1 MRIGELSRVTGVP
14 VPTIKYYIREGLLP
28 AGEPTG
34 RNQARYEE
42 RHERRL
48 TLVRALVDVGGLSV
62 AATRRVLEQLDR
74 PGITLREALGKTQY
88 ALAPQPGPDA
98 TEPTGGAEEVDVLLA
113 RLDWRVGAT
122 NPARRTL
129 AELLRTLR
137 RLGQDDVL
145 AVVDAYAAAAERLA
159 EAEVALVLARPDTE
173 SRLQGV
179 VVGSV
184 LGDALLG
191 ALRRLAQENVASR
204 MLDG

>member
-28 AGEPTG
+28 PGDPTG
-34 RNQARYEE
+34 RNQARYGEP
-42 RHERRL
+42 HQRRL
-48 TLVRALVDVGGLSV
+48 TLVRALVEVGGLSV

-74 PGITLREALGKTQY
+74 PGISLREALGKTQF
-88 ALAPQPGPDA
+88 ALAPPPAPGAPA
-98 TEPTGGAEEVDVLLA
+98 PEAGVEEVDALLE
-113 RLDWRVGAT
+113 RLGWRVGAS

-145 AVVDAYAAAAERLA
+145 AIVDAYAAAAEQLA

-184 LGDALLG
+184 LGDALLA
-191 ALRRLAQENVASR
+191 ALRRLAQESVASR
-204 MLDG
+204 TLDG

>member
-28 AGEPTG
+28 AGEPTA

-48 TLVRALVDVGGLSV
+48 ALVRALVEVGGLSV

-74 PGITLREALGKTQY
+74 PDISLREALGKTQY
-88 ALAPQPGPDA
+88 ALAPPAANEPD
-98 TEPTGGAEEVDVLLA
+98 GAAPEEVDALLE
-113 RLDWRVGAT
+113 RLGWRVGAA
-122 NPARRTL
+122 NPARRAL
-129 AELLRTLR
+129 AELLRTLH

-159 EAEVALVLARPDTE
+159 ETEVALVLARPDTE
-173 SRLQGV
+173 SRLQAV

-184 LGDALLG
+184 LGDAQL
-191 ALRRLAQENVASR
+191 AAQRPLAQESVANRS
-204 MLDG
+204 LDG

>member
-1 MRIGELSRVTGVP
+1 MRIGELSRATGVP

-28 AGEPTG
+28 PGEPTG
-34 RNQARYEE
+34 RNQARYAE
-42 RHERRL
+42 RHQRRL
-48 TLVRALVDVGGLSV
+48 ALVRALVEVGGLSV

-74 PGITLREALGKTQY
+74 PGISLREALGKTQF
-88 ALAPQPGPDA
+88 ALAAPPAPGAAEPD
-98 TEPTGGAEEVDVLLA
+98 GGAEEVDALLE
-113 RLDWRVGAT
+113 RLGWRVGT
-122 NPARRTL
+122 SNPARRML

-145 AVVDAYAAAAERLA
+145 AIVDAYAAAAERLA

-184 LGDALLG
+184 LGDALLA
-191 ALRRLAQENVASR
+191 ALRRLAQESVASR
-204 MLDG
+204 TLDG

>member
-42 RHERRL
+42 QHQRRL
-48 TLVRALVDVGGLSV
+48 TLVRALVEVGGLSV
-62 AATRRVLEQLDR
+62 AATRRVLEHLDR
-74 PGITLREALGKTQY
+74 PGISLREALGKTQY
-88 ALAPQPGPDA
+88 ALAPA
-98 TEPTGGAEEVDVLLA
+98 ASEPEPAAAEEADALLA
-113 RLDWRVGAT
+113 RLGWRVGAS

-137 RLGQDDVL
+137 QLGQDDVL

-159 EAEVALVLARPDTE
+159 EAEVALVMARPDTE
-173 SRLQGV
+173 SRLEGV

-191 ALRRLAQENVASR
+191 ALRRLAQENVANR

>member
-42 RHERRL
+42 LHERRL

-74 PGITLREALGKTQY
+74 PGITLREALGKTQF
-88 ALAPQPGPDA
+88 ALAPPGPD
-98 TEPTGGAEEVDVLLA
+98 EPTGGAAEEVDVLLA
-113 RLDWRVGAT
+113 RLGWRVGT
-122 NPARRTL
+122 SNPARRTL

-159 EAEVALVLARPDTE
+159 EVEVALVLARPDTE
-173 SRLQGV
+173 SRLEGV

-191 ALRRLAQENVASR
+191 ALRRLAQENAASR
-204 MLDG
+204 VLDG